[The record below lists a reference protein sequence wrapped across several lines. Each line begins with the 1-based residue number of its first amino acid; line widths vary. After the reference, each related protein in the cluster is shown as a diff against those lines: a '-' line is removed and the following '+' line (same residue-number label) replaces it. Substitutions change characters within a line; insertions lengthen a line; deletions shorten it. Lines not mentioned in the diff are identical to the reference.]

1 MKIIAT
7 PLARSSRITLK
18 RCSASL
24 GVSVAVGSSSTS
36 NRASSDSA
44 LPISTNCCCATESWQ
59 IGTSRSACTP
69 SPSNSARASRF
80 MAALSM
86 RPKRFVR

>member
-7 PLARSSRITLK
+7 PLARSARITLN

-36 NRASSDSA
+36 SRAFSDSA

-59 IGTSRSACTP
+59 IGTPRSICTP
-69 SPSNSARASRF
+69 SSSNTARASRC
-80 MAALSM
+80 MAAWSM